1 VENISIIQH
10 WQGCNRKI
18 LSSKPTWAT
27 KQKPVSKKKKKK
39 KERKKEKEKIIATV
53 YYNLR
58 KYFSLK
64 RVTSLKSFRIASF

>member
-27 KQKPVSKKKKKK
+27 KQKPVSKKKKK
-39 KERKKEKEKIIATV
+39 ERKRKNNCNSLLQFKKIFFSEKSNITKII
-53 YYNLR
+53 
-58 KYFSLK
+58 
-64 RVTSLKSFRIASF
+64 

>member
-27 KQKPVSKKKKKK
+27 KQKPVSKKKKKERK
-39 KERKKEKEKIIATV
+39 KERKRKNNCNSLLQFKKIFFSEKSNITKII
-53 YYNLR
+53 
-58 KYFSLK
+58 
-64 RVTSLKSFRIASF
+64 